1 MKISINRFDDQGR
14 EYDKE
19 GNLHQWWKND
29 TILRFKGR
37 TDCFEK
43 QYSNFS
49 INGRNLNGK
58 QTLGKLSLKLI
69 KILQLMNYFKVKI
82 LRITGD
88 SKQLFMRLRKVNGQ
102 ARVILYFFQAWIWR
116 TINCFLCRLLR
127 LVFLSI

>member
-102 ARVILYFFQAWIWR
+102 ARVILYFFQA
-116 TINCFLCRLLR
+116 
-127 LVFLSI
+127 